1 MAILKSER
9 FFSWVNRWSGKDFGS
24 SIGVLHE
31 AFKIAHT
38 YTSFWR
44 KFLWIRDGFLHY
56 GFWDFLHILC
66 AYYAE
71 RKFCH
76 KYTHALSPVWNRPHI
91 RALYARKIL
100 PQIYMRSAVR
110 LKSVGDWLS
119 VGILAF
125 VCITFCICG
134 HRLDK
139 VVFVDWLM
147 SKFGCKSVMK
157 SYKFIVKMWLCR
169 CNCMCICVCIWYWL
183 WFVVVLIRQSSGCSQ
198 IDEVRLV

>member
-1 MAILKSER
+1 MILGFSPR
-9 FFSWVNRWSGKDFGS
+9 F
-24 SIGVLHE
+24 ICVLCR
-31 AFKIAHT
+31 AKILPQI
-38 YTSFWR
+38 Y
-44 KFLWIRDGFLHY
+44 IRIIASL
-56 GFWDFLHILC
+56 
-66 AYYAE
+66 
-71 RKFCH
+71 K
-76 KYTHALSPVWNRPHI
+76 PPPHI
-91 RALYARKIL
+91 RALYARKIS
-100 PQIYMRSAVR
+100 PRYIWKIAARQEWCVR
-110 LKSVGDWLS
+110 DWLS

-147 SKFGCKSVMK
+147 SKFCCKSVMK